1 MSFKKIKPE
10 VAAALKFIGI
20 ESLSDDAQRFFSAV
34 KSGKNTFIT
43 APVSSGKTTTG
54 LVSIFNRV
62 NQEYEGSPRAIYLT
76 DTIEKAENFH
86 KKTAVVCRK
95 LDITSDLIH
104 DKGNIIQQ
112 RNDIFDGTE
121 IIVGNPK
128 RIFELYLQ
136 NGINLKL
143 LDLFIVDDLDDCLAD
158 NKQAELK
165 RLIESL
171 EHRTQLV
178 LMANASTKKTAVFAA
193 SLEIPFTLVE
203 QNHTL

>member
-1 MSFKKIKPE
+1 MSFKKVKPE
-10 VAAALKFIGI
+10 VAAALKFIEI
-20 ESLSDDAQRFFSAV
+20 ESLGDDAQRFFSAV

-43 APVSSGKTTTG
+43 APVSSGKTTTA
-54 LVSIFNRV
+54 LVSIFNKV

-86 KKTAVVCRK
+86 KKTTVVCRK

-121 IIVGNPK
+121 IIAGNPK

-171 EHRTQLV
+171 EHRTQLI
-178 LMANASTKKTAVFAA
+178 LMANASTKKTVAFVE

-203 QNHTL
+203 QNDTL